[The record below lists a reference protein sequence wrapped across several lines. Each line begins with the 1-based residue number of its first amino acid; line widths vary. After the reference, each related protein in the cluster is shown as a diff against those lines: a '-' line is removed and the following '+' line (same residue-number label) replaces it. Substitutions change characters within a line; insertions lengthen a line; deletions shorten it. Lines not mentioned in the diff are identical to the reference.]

1 MGKPKQD
8 PGFESDSKTIQVLKK
23 RSLVQIDISI
33 CIWHVNST
41 YHITSKS
48 NYIINKNMTLPH
60 QYPGFIRCL
69 VHQPFPHTAEYV
81 PPEKAERPKRRRPG
95 SQFLSWGQNFGFS
108 SVNQNHTA
116 LTVSWLL
123 IFWGIDEYVV
133 NEEPDVAVISH
144 DYFII
149 FHDISRNS
157 WFRSILR
164 TGLNSILCSV
174 DSNYSPCV
182 PRIKL
187 LPMCTI
193 KVYQSIIIKFR
204 YEASRSGKFI
214 TL

>member
-1 MGKPKQD
+1 MGKPKHD

-23 RSLVQIDISI
+23 GSLVQIDISI
-33 CIWHVNST
+33 CIWHMNST

-48 NYIINKNMTLPH
+48 NYIINKHMTLPR
-60 QYPGFIRCL
+60 QYHGFIRCL
-69 VHQPFPHTAEYV
+69 VHQPFPHNAEYV

-123 IFWGIDEYVV
+123 LIIDFLGNGWVCSEWGAWCCCDITW
-133 NEEPDVAVISH
+133 
-144 DYFII
+144 I
-149 FHDISRNS
+149 FHAISRNS

-164 TGLNSILCSV
+164 TGLNSILCSG
-174 DSNYSPCV
+174 DSDYSPCV

-187 LPMCTI
+187 LPICTI

-204 YEASRSGKFI
+204 NEASRSGKYI